1 MSLEL
6 LRNIKVK
13 VIVTNFQQIKTAYS
27 FDIAKWTDNS
37 DPIIEFPIQ
46 SYIRSVNIEVS
57 SQITLLSKKE
67 ISLISSKD
75 IQIELGENSSNFLDF
90 YLDRD
95 SKGSYRVT
103 LLGANGEP
111 VSNADVIIGYN
122 VIGVDEAEKKEA
134 KTDAHGRIHLGQLSI
149 VRVLSA
155 EFNN

>member
-13 VIVTNFQQIKTAYS
+13 VIVTNFQHIKTAYS

-75 IQIELGENSSNFLDF
+75 IQIELG
-90 YLDRD
+90 
-95 SKGSYRVT
+95 
-103 LLGANGEP
+103 
-111 VSNADVIIGYN
+111 
-122 VIGVDEAEKKEA
+122 
-134 KTDAHGRIHLGQLSI
+134 
-149 VRVLSA
+149 
-155 EFNN
+155 